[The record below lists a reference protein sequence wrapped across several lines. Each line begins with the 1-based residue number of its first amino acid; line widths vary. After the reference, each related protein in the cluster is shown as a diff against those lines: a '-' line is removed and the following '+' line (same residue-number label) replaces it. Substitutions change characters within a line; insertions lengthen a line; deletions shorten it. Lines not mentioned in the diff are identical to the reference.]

1 MPMQQA
7 DAVAE
12 STVALFGKRAAD
24 VWHRPAVPGQ
34 DVAQIQIQDKAQGP
48 GPRQIRGVDLPA
60 AAVDF
65 CVREEWAVT
74 LDDVIERRLML
85 SFHERLSRETIADVA
100 ELLVRAGVLAA
111 DLAAVEV
118 DACVARLESRYGRI
132 VPQDNIL

>member
-1 MPMQQA
+1 M
-7 DAVAE
+7 E
-12 STVALFGKRAAD
+12 
-24 VWHRPAVPGQ
+24 
-34 DVAQIQIQDKAQGP
+34 
-48 GPRQIRGVDLPA
+48 
-60 AAVDF
+60 F